1 QDFSSSYNGTPY
13 LGGLRS
19 VGFINDNNVV
29 TGGDSTLCRFQ
40 NTTPYGWEQSDVWIS
55 GQDGVASMLGIEQL
69 VTNPSSTLLYA
80 ICKDSKN
87 INVFTIDSINSRL
100 SFLEATSLGSFIPTG
115 AEISPDKENL
125 LVVSDTSNAILI
137 CRIPH

>member
-1 QDFSSSYNGTPY
+1 
-13 LGGLRS
+13 
-19 VGFINDNNVV
+19 
-29 TGGDSTLCRFQ
+29 
-40 NTTPYGWEQSDVWIS
+40 
-55 GQDGVASMLGIEQL
+55 L